1 VLQQQ
6 AERFMTP
13 PDLSR
18 AGRTSGLID
27 ATADWLMTQALGDTS
42 MERLVEGC
50 CARLWSAG
58 VPLQRVLI
66 GYRTLHPLF
75 TGVAHIW
82 RRDAP
87 LVTERHDQR
96 QAGAAAAFDQGPHGW
111 MLRSGVSYLRRRLTG
126 PDALLDFPVL
136 RDLRDEGA
144 TDYLGF
150 IGPFVEEGV
159 DGILG
164 SWTTDRESGFSD
176 EDVGTLLRIQ
186 RRLAVACKV
195 TIKDQIAHNV
205 LATYLGAQASAEVL
219 SGKISRG
226 DGRTLRTV
234 LWYSDLRNSTRLSET
249 MPVEEF
255 FTLLNRYFECSA
267 GAVLAEGGQV
277 VLFIGDAVLGIFPVD
292 TVSSSAEQGACAA
305 AMAAARRAARDMGR
319 FNEERAGAGFDPL
332 AFGLGL
338 HVGDV
343 KYGNLGVPDRLQFD
357 VIGPAVNEV
366 VRLEGLAKTLARQV
380 LVSGTF
386 ARCLPLRWEALGR
399 HELRGLGAPREVFAP
414 PREHLQKMR
423 EVAAAEPGA
432 AG

>member
-1 VLQQQ
+1 
-6 AERFMTP
+6 MTP
-13 PDLSR
+13 QDLFR
-18 AGRTSGLID
+18 AGRTSALID

-42 MERLVEGC
+42 MERLVAGC
-50 CARLWSAG
+50 CTRLWSAG

-75 TGVAHIW
+75 TSVAHIW
-82 RRDAP
+82 RHDAP
-87 LVTERHDQR
+87 LVTERHDER
-96 QAGAAAAFDQGPHGW
+96 RPDAAAAFDRGPHGW
-111 MLRSGVSYLRRRLTG
+111 MLRAGVSYLRRRLTG

-164 SWTTDRESGFSD
+164 SWTTDRESGFSE

-205 LATYLGAQASAEVL
+205 LATYLGAKASAEVL
-219 SGKISRG
+219 SGQIKRG
-226 DGRTLRTV
+226 DGHTLHTV
-234 LWYSDLRNSTRLSET
+234 LWYSDLRESTRLSEA

-292 TVSSSAEQGACAA
+292 TISASAEHDACAA
-305 AMAAARRAARDMGR
+305 AMAAARRIARDMAR
-319 FNEERAGAGFDPL
+319 FNEERAGAGSDPL

-338 HVGDV
+338 HIGDV
-343 KYGNLGVPDRLQFD
+343 KYGNIGVPERLQFD

-366 VRLEGLAKTLARQV
+366 VRLEGLAKTLGRQV
-380 LVSGTF
+380 LVSGAF

-414 PREHLQKMR
+414 PRAHGQTGR

-432 AG
+432 AR